1 VTAIVTREADSPDE
15 TLLRIRDLTVGFS
28 GRNGILPA
36 VRGLDIEVSRGEVL
50 GIVGESGSGKS
61 LAMLASLGLQARNAV
76 VSGSVVFKQQE
87 LIGRSRKDLRA
98 LRGSQISMIFQ
109 DPLSSLNPVMT
120 VGDQIREALFLHNRG
135 MKKEKAT
142 KRVMDLLSLVAIP
155 QPDRRI
161 NQYPHEF
168 SGGMRQRVMIAMAI
182 ANDPELLVADE
193 PTTAL
198 DVTVQAQV
206 MQMLRDLKEKLGL
219 ALILITHDL
228 GVVAGHADRVAV
240 IYAGRVVEEAGV
252 RELFANPLHPYTRGL
267 IASIPKLTVSEDKLY
282 SIPGAPPM
290 LGALPGGCA
299 FHPRC
304 AYAQEVCRQ
313 VIPPT
318 TMVGKHKSAC
328 HFADRL
334 PPWRGPNRDVTLD
347 NTYNG

>member
-1 VTAIVTREADSPDE
+1 MTALATADIPERDQP
-15 TLLRIRDLTVGFS
+15 LLSIKGLTVSFS
-28 GRNGILPA
+28 GPNGVLPA

-61 LAMLASLGLQARNAV
+61 LGMLASLGLQARNAV
-76 VSGSVVFKQQE
+76 VSGSVVFKDQE
-87 LIGRSRKDLRA
+87 LIGRPRRELRA

-120 VGDQIREALFLHNRG
+120 VGDQIREALFLHNRT
-135 MKKEKAT
+135 MSKRQAT
-142 KRVMDLLSLVAIP
+142 ERVMALLRLVAIP

-161 NQYPHEF
+161 DQYPHEF

-198 DVTVQAQV
+198 DVTVQAQI
-206 MQMLRDLKEKLGL
+206 MLMLRDLKQKLGL

-240 IYAGRVVEEAGV
+240 IYAGRVVEQAEV

-267 IASIPKLTVSEDKLY
+267 IASIPNLAATEHKLY

-304 AYAQEVCRQ
+304 AYAQDICRT
-313 VIPPT
+313 VDPPT
-318 TMVGKHKSAC
+318 LEFGGHKSAC
-328 HFADRL
+328 HFADSL
-334 PPWRGPNRDVTLD
+334 PPWRGASRETTEATTVD
-347 NTYNG
+347 G